1 MALAPVPRERIGMG
15 KRQGHK
21 FMKAMVFDRFGGPE
35 ILRAADVPMPKVGP
49 GEILIRV
56 RSAAVNPVDWKIMAG
71 MLDGIMQSYF
81 PVTPGWDVSGVVE
94 AVGFDTPEF
103 SPGDEV
109 IAYAR
114 KSVIHDGSFAEFITV
129 SAQAAARKP
138 ARLDWDQAAGL
149 PLAGLTAYQLLTR
162 LGMKSGDV
170 VLIHAAAGGVGI
182 LGAQVAVAAGARVI
196 GTASPANHE
205 FLRGFGIEPVAYGEG
220 LEQRIRALAPAGV
233 DIVADFVGGVAEV
246 SEAVLKTGGRMG
258 SIVDGSMLPDGGLY
272 AWVRPNGA
280 DLQKLADLADAGRL
294 SVPLARVFPLEEAAD
309 ALALSKTGHAR
320 GKIAIQ
326 VSR

>member
-1 MALAPVPRERIGMG
+1 
-15 KRQGHK
+15 
-21 FMKAMVFDRFGGPE
+21 MKAVVFERFGGPE
-35 ILRAADVPMPKVGP
+35 GLRVADVPMPKVGP
-49 GEILIRV
+49 GEILIRI
-56 RSAAVNPVDWKIMAG
+56 RSAAVNPVDWKIIAG
-71 MLDGIMQSYF
+71 KLDGIMQTFF
-81 PVTPGWDVSGVVE
+81 PATPGWDVAGVVE

-103 SPGDEV
+103 RPGDEV

-114 KSVIHDGSFAEFITV
+114 KSAIHDGTFAEFITV

-162 LGMKSGDV
+162 LGMKAGDT
-170 VLIHAAAGGVGI
+170 VLIHGAAGGVGI

-196 GTASPANHE
+196 GTASAANHD
-205 FLRGFGIEPVAYGEG
+205 FLRSFGIEPVAYGDG
-220 LEQRIRALAPAGV
+220 LEQRIRALAPEGA
-233 DIVADFVGGVAEV
+233 DIVADFVGGVADV
-246 SEAVLKTGGRMG
+246 SRAVLRQGGRMG
-258 SIVDGSMLPDGGLY
+258 SIVDGSMAPDGLY

-294 SVPLARVFPLEEAAD
+294 SVPIARVFPLEQAAE
-309 ALALSKTGHAR
+309 ALALSMTGHAR
-320 GKIAIQ
+320 GKIAIE

>member
-1 MALAPVPRERIGMG
+1 
-15 KRQGHK
+15 
-21 FMKAMVFDRFGGPE
+21 MKAMVFDRFGGPE

-71 MLDGIMQSYF
+71 MLDGIMPTF
-81 PVTPGWDVSGVVE
+81 LPVTPGWDVSGVVE

-103 SPGDEV
+103 RPGDEI
-109 IAYAR
+109 IAYGR
-114 KSVIHDGSFAEFITV
+114 KSAIHDGSFAEFFTV

-138 ARLDWDQAAGL
+138 ARLDWNQAAGL
-149 PLAGLTAYQLLTR
+149 PLAGLTGYQLLTR
-162 LGMKSGDV
+162 LGMKAGDII
-170 VLIHAAAGGVGI
+170 LIHGAAGGVGI
-182 LGAQVAVAAGARVI
+182 LGAQAAIATGARVI

-220 LEQRIRALAPAGV
+220 LEERIRALAPTGV
-233 DIVADFVGGVAEV
+233 DIVADFVGGVADV
-246 SEAVLKTGGRMG
+246 SRAVLRAGGQMG
-258 SIVDGSMLPDGGLY
+258 SIVDDSLVAHGGHY
-272 AWVRPNGA
+272 IWVRPNGA

-294 SVPLARVFPLEEAAD
+294 TVPVARAFPLEQAAD
-309 ALALSKTGHAR
+309 ALAFSMTGHVR
-320 GKIAIQ
+320 GKIAVE

>member
-1 MALAPVPRERIGMG
+1 
-15 KRQGHK
+15 
-21 FMKAMVFDRFGGPE
+21 MVFDRFGGPE
-35 ILRAADVPMPKVGP
+35 ILRVADVPMPKVGP

-71 MLDGIMQSYF
+71 KLDGIMQTFF
-81 PVTPGWDVSGVVE
+81 PVIPGWDVAGIVE

-103 SPGDEV
+103 RPGDEV

-114 KSVIHDGSFAEFITV
+114 KSVIHDGTFAEFIAV

-162 LGMKSGDV
+162 LGMRSGDV
-170 VLIHAAAGGVGI
+170 ILIHGAAGGVGI

-196 GTASPANHE
+196 GTASPANHD
-205 FLRGFGIEPVAYGEG
+205 FLRSFGIEPVAYGEG
-220 LEQRIRALAPAGV
+220 LEPRIRALAPAGV
-233 DIVADFVGGVAEV
+233 HIVADFVGGVVDV
-246 SEAVLKTGGRMG
+246 SRGVLRAGGRMG
-258 SIVDGSMLPDGGLY
+258 SIVDAGMVPEGGLY
-272 AWVRPNGA
+272 AWVRPSGT
-280 DLQKLADLADAGRL
+280 DLQRLGDLADAGRL
-294 SVPLARVFPLEEAAD
+294 SVPLARVFPLEQVAD
-309 ALALSKTGHAR
+309 ALALSMTGHVR
-320 GKIAIQ
+320 GKIAVA